1 MSKMYRKQGKQGES
15 SWSTRE
21 IAALDFLLNIPL
33 QGERDIVLSG
43 LRAER
48 ELVTTHQ
55 LELDRSQGSA
65 VDDVINEVKQDTKE
79 GINRKGGWW
88 DSLVKDDSRFYSV
101 EDQRL
106 KEKKQ
111 LELETGLLE
120 RPNDVEVSAANF
132 IPGRRLDGHEATR
145 VHIPR
150 EALETELKTRH
161 RTVARK
167 AAEIEWEKSM
177 KGTGLHES
185 RIFFSSANSYPIQ
198 VFSIIKYDPKNE
210 EEIRRRQ
217 KLEALGGG
225 GTQFVLPSRDWRGV
239 SYRALLPR
247 REKKNKAFTRK
258 LEKRKQVLIKRYLD
272 RVHFKDGGVDG
283 YHGDYDLSSSE
294 EEQSFPKLLMSGD
307 ESEDEVSSLQEE
319 RIRDTDDDDVESI
332 LNEEYDDISSS
343 SSDESSTYE
352 PGFLDDPDIKKGKH
366 RTAMVGDKVT
376 GCIVS
381 SIIHYVR
388 PADLKADLN
397 KQFRQRFDQWEP
409 PKVSL
414 TQTFHSMKIQ

>member
-1 MSKMYRKQGKQGES
+1 MYRKQGKQGES

-33 QGERDIVLSG
+33 QGERDIVISG

-48 ELVTTHQ
+48 DVDIASQVEL
-55 LELDRSQGSA
+55 ERSKGSEHDDISNEGKHGENQGF
-65 VDDVINEVKQDTKE
+65 K
-79 GINRKGGWW
+79 RKGGGWW
-88 DSLVKDDSRFYSV
+88 DSIVKDDSRFFSV

-106 KEKKQ
+106 RQKKQ

-120 RPNDVEVSAANF
+120 RPDNVEVSASSNLAVANTQIESTAIASF
-132 IPGRRLDGHEATR
+132 IPGRRLDGREAIR

-167 AAEIEWEKSM
+167 AAEIDWEKSM
-177 KGTGLHES
+177 KGTGLQEG
-185 RIFFSSANSYPIQ
+185 RIFFSSSNSYPVQ

-247 REKKNKAFTRK
+247 REKKSKSFNRQI
-258 LEKRKQVLIKRYLD
+258 EKRKQIVIRRFME
-272 RVHFKDGGVDG
+272 RVNLKDQVDG

-294 EEQSFPKLLMSGD
+294 EEQSIPKLLISGE
-307 ESEDEVSSLQEE
+307 ESDDEVSSLDKE
-319 RIRDTDDDDVESI
+319 RDRDNDDDVES
-332 LNEEYDDISSS
+332 LNDEEEISSS

-352 PGFLDDPDIKKGKH
+352 PGYLDDPNFKKGKH

-414 TQTFHSMKIQ
+414 